1 MERKRGK
8 GMPADGCMKGCR
20 KARNR
25 IGKSRGERGV
35 SSVLGY
41 TLILGVVILVLTL
54 VFAHTY
60 SMVSQAKNKVR
71 YESMAQGFE
80 KIQNMVNYVAYSG
93 TPQRYIRILL
103 NEGSMSVTKG
113 CWLNIS
119 VYNSTSPSPAYTM
132 STYSGA
138 IVYSY
143 SGYSI
148 AFENGG
154 VWLNSHGYPTV
165 VSPPR
170 IFIYKKIINNQTI
183 FFMALTILKG
193 NGSVGGNGF
202 ADVRVMFNSSRVRVF
217 GPGFVRINITS
228 DYARAWYN
236 YFNSLKNSG
245 NTAAIQATIKGKN
258 VSATIYFSE
267 MVLTTYYLNVSV
279 T

>member
-1 MERKRGK
+1 MSSGISRVMHHKKWKKEEREK
-8 GMPADGCMKGCR
+8 M
-20 KARNR
+20 
-25 IGKSRGERGV
+25 GERGV
-35 SSVLGY
+35 SNVLGY
-41 TLILGVVILVLTL
+41 TLILGVVVLVLTL

-60 SMVSQAKNKVR
+60 SMVTQAKDKVR

-93 TPQRYIRILL
+93 TPKRYVRILL
-103 NEGSMSVTKG
+103 NEGSMSVTRG
-113 CWLNIS
+113 CWLNLS
-119 VYNSTSPSPAYTM
+119 VYSSTSQAPVYNL
-132 STYSGA
+132 STYTGA

-143 SGYSI
+143 GSYSI

-183 FFMALTILKG
+183 FFMALTILRG

-202 ADVRVMFNSSRVRVF
+202 ADISVMFNSSKVKVF
-217 GPGFVRINITS
+217 GPGCVRINVTS
-228 DYARAWYN
+228 DYASAWYD
-236 YFNSLKNSG
+236 YFDSLKNSG

-267 MVLTTYYLNVSV
+267 MVLTVYNLNVSV

>member
-1 MERKRGK
+1 MV
-8 GMPADGCMKGCR
+8 MKMFSHRHG
-20 KARNR
+20 N
-25 IGKSRGERGV
+25 RGV

-41 TLILGVVILVLTL
+41 TLILGVVVLVLTL

-60 SMVSQAKNKVR
+60 SMVTQAKSKVR

-93 TPQRYIRILL
+93 TPRRYIRILL
-103 NEGSMSVTKG
+103 NEGSMSVTRG
-113 CWLNIS
+113 CWLNMS
-119 VYNSTSPSPAYTM
+119 VYSTTSQTPVYTLK
-132 STYSGA
+132 TYTGA

-143 SGYSI
+143 GNYNI

-183 FFMALTILKG
+183 FFMALTILNGKG
-193 NGSVGGNGF
+193 SAGGNGF
-202 ADVRVMFNSSRVRVF
+202 ADVSVMFNSTKVRVF
-217 GPGFVRINITS
+217 GPGYVRINLTS
-228 DYARAWYN
+228 DYARAWYD

-245 NTAAIQATIKGKN
+245 NTAAIQARIDGKN